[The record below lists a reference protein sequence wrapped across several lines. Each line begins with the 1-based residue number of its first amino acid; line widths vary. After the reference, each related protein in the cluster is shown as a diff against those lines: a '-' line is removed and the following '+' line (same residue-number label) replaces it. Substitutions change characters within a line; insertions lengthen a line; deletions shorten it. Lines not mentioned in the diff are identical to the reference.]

1 MQHGLCDIDR
11 RSAEAGDEQMEVR
24 EAVATAKHYLAEFF
38 ADEKIENLG
47 LEEIELEETT
57 NTWRITLGFS
67 RPWEATISPLSPFQP
82 RQRAYKVVQI
92 SADTGKFIS
101 VKNREMT
108 NAT

>member
-1 MQHGLCDIDR
+1 
-11 RSAEAGDEQMEVR
+11 MEVR
-24 EAVATAKHYLAEFF
+24 EAVATAKSYLAEFF

-47 LEEIELEETT
+47 LEEVELDEST

-67 RPWEATISPLSPFQP
+67 RPWDRAITPLSPFQP

-92 SADTGKFIS
+92 SADNGKFIS
-101 VKNREMT
+101 VKNREIA